1 MGFRVESL
9 RALISEELNK
19 RARNR
24 STQFHDI
31 EYFLEFARRY
41 KCLDDEAQLKLDELL
56 THGSSAELCCDTIN
70 MIEENFKGVH
80 ITIDKVIDD
89 WRLVNEGYH

>member
-19 RARNR
+19 RAGNR
-24 STQFHDI
+24 STQLHDI

-41 KCLDDEAQLKLDELL
+41 KRLDDEAQYKLDELL
-56 THGSSAELCCDTIN
+56 MHGPSAELCSDTID
-70 MIEENFKGVH
+70 MLEENFKGVH
-80 ITIDKVIDD
+80 TAIDKVIDD
-89 WRLVNEGYH
+89 WRITNEGYH

>member
-19 RARNR
+19 RAINCP
-24 STQFHDI
+24 TQPHDI

-41 KCLDDEAQLKLDELL
+41 KCLDDETQYKFDELL
-56 THGSSAELCCDTIN
+56 THGPAAELCPDTVDVL
-70 MIEENFKGVH
+70 EENFKGIH

-89 WRLVNEGYH
+89 WRIANEG